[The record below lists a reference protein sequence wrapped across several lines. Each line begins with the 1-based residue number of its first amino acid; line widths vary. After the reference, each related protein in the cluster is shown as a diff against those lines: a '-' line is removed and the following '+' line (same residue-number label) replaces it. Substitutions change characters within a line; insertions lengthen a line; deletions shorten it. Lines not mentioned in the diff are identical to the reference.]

1 MRVLI
6 LLMALSSGG
15 FGQGFVRA
23 WVVKSPQKAPG
34 LHSPFLDAAQA
45 RQRVAPPQVEVKRMP
60 GPDTLL
66 EVLQE
71 LPWILTPCTTF
82 PGNPVF
88 IIRGDKVTMRK
99 LQR

>member
-1 MRVLI
+1 
-6 LLMALSSGG
+6 
-15 FGQGFVRA
+15 
-23 WVVKSPQKAPG
+23 
-34 LHSPFLDAAQA
+34 
-45 RQRVAPPQVEVKRMP
+45 MP

-99 LQR
+99 LDR